1 MKQQCQF
8 QLMRLSGL
16 GAMKP
21 NTVVLGFHEKA
32 PSETT
37 LAESCLLKDLKYS
50 RIDRAE
56 VVEYFT
62 ASDYMPRVG
71 ILLISVGEI
80 GSVVIA
86 EFFYMEPNYEKCF
99 VKFVSF
105 AQELYF

>member
-1 MKQQCQF
+1 
-8 QLMRLSGL
+8 MRLSGL

-21 NTVVLGFHEKA
+21 NTVVLGFHEKV

-37 LAESCLLKDLKYS
+37 LAESCLLKDLKFS

-71 ILLISVGEI
+71 FLVSYFFILRNTLFVVLTKFAAAFMHLKSSLRIIFVQIKEI
-80 GSVVIA
+80 LCG
-86 EFFYMEPNYEKCF
+86 N
-99 VKFVSF
+99 
-105 AQELYF
+105 